1 MENRVA
7 QAANTRKIGS
17 DTISAMGLGCMGMSE
32 FYGTANDAE
41 SLQTLECAV
50 DIGVNVFDTSD
61 FYGDGHNE
69 ILLSGLIRNKGRD
82 KVFIST
88 KCGIVRH
95 QELMPNG
102 NFKRSINNSPAYI
115 RAACERSLQ
124 RLGVDTID
132 LFYLHRIDPAT
143 PMEDSV
149 GTLADLVREGKIRY
163 IGLSE
168 PNAEQLTRAQQIHQI
183 DAVQS
188 EYSLWTRDLETT
200 ILPLCRKYG
209 TTFFAYSPLG
219 RGLVN
224 KDLNLEQN
232 DFRRLFPR
240 FAEENR
246 QKNQALSEKLTE
258 FAKAYEVSENRIALS
273 WLMSRGDD
281 IIPIPGTRRQ
291 AHLKDNF
298 ASVDLQLTSADQEEL
313 SRIFDPA
320 NIHGAKY
327 F

>member
-1 MENRVA
+1 MS
-7 QAANTRKIGS
+7 TRQFGS

-32 FYGTANDAE
+32 FYGSANDEE

-69 ILLSGLIRNKGRD
+69 VLLSRLIKNKGRD
-82 KVFIST
+82 QVFIST

-95 QELMPNG
+95 KELMPNG
-102 NFKRSINNSPAYI
+102 NFKRSVNGTPAYI
-115 RAACERSLQ
+115 KAACERSLQ
-124 RLGVDTID
+124 RLGIETID
-132 LFYLHRIDPAT
+132 LFYLHRIGSDT
-143 PMEDSV
+143 PIEESV
-149 GTLADLVREGKIRY
+149 GALADLVREGKIRY

-168 PNAEQLTRAQQIHQI
+168 PNVEQLRRAQQTHRV

-188 EYSLWTRDLETT
+188 EYSLWTRDLEST
-200 ILPLCRKYG
+200 ILPVCREHDI
-209 TTFFAYSPLG
+209 TFFAYSPLG
-219 RGLVN
+219 RGLAN
-224 KDLNLEQN
+224 KDLTLEEN

-246 QKNQALSEKLTE
+246 QKNQRLSEKLSE

-298 ASVDLQLTSADQEEL
+298 ASVKLTLSDTDLAAL
-313 SRIFDPA
+313 SDIFDPA